1 MVSISLQGID
11 QLRAKLAAMGP
22 NAQVELE
29 NGVVEEMRKVMFHA
43 QRAVPVYS
51 GALRSSAFVRTALRN
66 QGRTDWTFGYQA
78 PYALFVHDHPNA
90 HPNAD
95 GHPCACYATIHRPRP
110 GMLRNGE
117 GYKWLEKAV
126 LARGDMVG
134 AVFRRVRNALLIAS
148 GQRNAGTRPAPP
160 QPPEAGGAVAS
171 KGAGRRGGGGMRI
184 GSSKEKKTQEEREA
198 EEAEKKRQAK
208 LRRQQA
214 MGIRQYLRAML
225 ELAAKGAKK

>member
-1 MVSISLQGID
+1 MVSISLQGIE

-22 NAQVELE
+22 NAQAELE

-43 QRAVPVYS
+43 QRKVPVYT
-51 GALRSSAFVRTALRN
+51 GQLRSSAFVRTAMRN
-66 QGRTDWTFGYQA
+66 QSRTDWMFGYDA

-90 HPNAD
+90 HTNQD

-117 GYKWLEKAV
+117 GYRWLAKVAE
-126 LARGDMVG
+126 ARGDMVG

-148 GQRNAGTRPAPP
+148 GQRNAGRPNPP
-160 QPPEAGGAVAS
+160 QPPEAGGVVS
-171 KGAGRRGGGGMRI
+171 SRGSRGGGG
-184 GSSKEKKTQEEREA
+184 GAALKGYLKT
-198 EEAEKKRQAK
+198 
-208 LRRQQA
+208 L
-214 MGIRQYLRAML
+214 L